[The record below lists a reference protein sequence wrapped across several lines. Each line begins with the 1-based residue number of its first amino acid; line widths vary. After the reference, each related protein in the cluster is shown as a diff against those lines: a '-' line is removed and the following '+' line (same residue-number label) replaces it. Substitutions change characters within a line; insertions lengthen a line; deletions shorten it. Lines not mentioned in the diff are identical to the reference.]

1 MVAAFGDQEMLDLS
15 GEVRDVDELEVEQQE
30 EEDYNQKVF
39 LKHQQHA
46 TEVAQQ
52 EGQKQSGL

>member
-1 MVAAFGDQEMLDLS
+1 MLDLS

-39 LKHQQHA
+39 LKHQ
-46 TEVAQQ
+46 
-52 EGQKQSGL
+52 